1 MWDGYVVSGAL
12 DKDVCIKNI
21 NKSIDSENAHCSWDS
36 DRNAIHAAI
45 KSLSSNGFDKLNKI
59 VEMIRLAYLLEYPV
73 RKITGHN
80 DIPWLSNLE
89 SDKEDR
95 RRRAVEEY
103 LVPSITSVFRRV
115 HSIADNEIPSFENVK
130 TQSEST
136 EPIEVFL
143 EWKKLVEFIIAN
155 KTSKQSD
162 DFLTYITNCCRGS
175 DSE

>member
-1 MWDGYVVSGAL
+1 MWDGYVMRGEL
-12 DKDVCIKNI
+12 DQDVCIKNI
-21 NKSIDSENAHCSWDS
+21 NKSIDSEKAHCSWDS

-45 KSLSSNGFDKLNKI
+45 KSLSSNGFDELNKI

-73 RKITGHN
+73 RKITGY
-80 DIPWLSNLE
+80 E
-89 SDKEDR
+89 SVRDNSESAKEER
-95 RRRAVEEY
+95 RRKAVEKY
-103 LVPSITSVFRRV
+103 LVPSITTVLRRA
-115 HSIADNEIPSFENVK
+115 HSIADDEIPAFENVK
-130 TQSEST
+130 TQSDST